1 MLSIFEILQKNYS
14 KESVFQYAKM
24 GFLEIEQSDILNWKI
39 IVRNGELNKINLKK
53 ILFMNLKNKQEIE
66 YYNELR
72 KKIIEPIENLK
83 QKIRKGKNSKRNN
96 ISNI

>member
-24 GFLEIEQSDILNWKI
+24 GFLEIEQSDIFKLENYCTKWGIKQNKFKKDF
-39 IVRNGELNKINLKK
+39 VYELEI
-53 ILFMNLKNKQEIE
+53 NKQEIE

-83 QKIRKGKNSKRNN
+83 QKDKKRKNSKKELR
-96 ISNI
+96 